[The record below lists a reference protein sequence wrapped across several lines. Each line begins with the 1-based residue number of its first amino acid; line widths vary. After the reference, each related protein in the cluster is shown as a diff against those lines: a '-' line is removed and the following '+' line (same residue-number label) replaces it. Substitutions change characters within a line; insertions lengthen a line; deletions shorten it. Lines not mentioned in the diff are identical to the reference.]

1 MNAATAWGYRHPHL
15 STSVR
20 IAAATWNLIVGLAL
34 LAHGYR
40 AWGLVEFTVSASIF
54 AAAYYFARRHSAA
67 RRTVRG

>member
-20 IAAATWNLIVGLAL
+20 IAAATWNLIVGVAL
-34 LAHGYR
+34 LAHGYQGW
-40 AWGLVEFTVSASIF
+40 ALVEFTVSASIL

-67 RRTVRG
+67 RRSGRG